1 MSTRDELFAESV
13 GEVVKHELDGKTYR
27 FKRPTVAQ
35 HQRVMNV
42 GGLTALPSLNR
53 TKATKPEAPRTMA
66 LGKMKVH
73 SLIESLLD
81 GESDRYAFTVA
92 DVDALMAVPIGS
104 KIERLA
110 SWAWENLFADQDD
123 DDAPVAEGEEPPAN
137 P

>member
-27 FKRPTVAQ
+27 FKRPTVEQ
-35 HQRVMNV
+35 HQKVMNV

-66 LGKMKVH
+66 LGKMTVH

-81 GESDRYAFTVA
+81 GETDRYAFTVA
-92 DVDALMAVPIGS
+92 DVEALMTVPIGS

-110 SWAWENLFADQDD
+110 SWAWENLFADKDD
-123 DDAPVAEGEEPPAN
+123 ETTEAGEN

>member
-1 MSTRDELFAESV
+1 MGTRDELFAESV

-27 FKRPTVAQ
+27 FRRPTVEQ

-42 GGLTALPSLNR
+42 GGLTDLPSLSREKKNA
-53 TKATKPEAPRTMA
+53 KKDAPRKMA
-66 LGKMKVH
+66 LGRMKVH

-81 GESDRYAFTVA
+81 GETDRYAFTVA

-110 SWAWENLFADQDD
+110 SWAWENLFADDD
-123 DDAPVAEGEEPPAN
+123 EDDTDAEGNEAN

>member
-27 FKRPTVAQ
+27 FKRPTVEQ
-35 HQRVMNV
+35 HQKVMNV

-53 TKATKPEAPRTMA
+53 AKATKPEAPRVMA
-66 LGKMKVH
+66 LGRMKVH

-92 DVDALMAVPIGS
+92 DVDALMAVPLGS

-110 SWAWENLFADQDD
+110 SWAWENLFADKDD
-123 DDAPVAEGEEPPAN
+123 ETNEAGEN

>member
-1 MSTRDELFAESV
+1 MSMRDELFAESV
-13 GEVVKHELDGKTYR
+13 GEIVKHELEGKTYR
-27 FKRPTVAQ
+27 FRRPTVEQ

-42 GGLTALPSLNR
+42 GGLTALPSLQR
-53 TKATKPEAPRTMA
+53 AVKTSKPEAPRTMA

-81 GESDRYAFTVA
+81 GETDRLAFTVA

-110 SWAWENLFADQDD
+110 SWAWENLFADQDEE
-123 DDAPVAEGEEPPAN
+123 AEGDGN

>member
-1 MSTRDELFAESV
+1 MSMRDELFAESV
-13 GEVVKHELDGKTYR
+13 GAIVKHELEGKTYR
-27 FKRPTVAQ
+27 FRRPTVEQ

-42 GGLTALPSLNR
+42 GGLTALPSLQR
-53 TKATKPEAPRTMA
+53 AVKTSKPEAPRTMA

-73 SLIESLLD
+73 SLIESLLEGD
-81 GESDRYAFTVA
+81 TDRPAFTVA

-110 SWAWENLFADQDD
+110 SWAWENLFADQDEET
-123 DDAPVAEGEEPPAN
+123 EGDGN

>member
-27 FKRPTVAQ
+27 FKRPTVEQ
-35 HQRVMNV
+35 HQKVMNV

-53 TKATKPEAPRTMA
+53 AKATKPEAPRVMA
-66 LGKMKVH
+66 LGRMKVH

-81 GESDRYAFTVA
+81 GETDRYAFTVA

-110 SWAWENLFADQDD
+110 SWAWENLFADKDD
-123 DDAPVAEGEEPPAN
+123 ETNEAGEN

>member
-27 FKRPTVAQ
+27 FKRPTVEQ
-35 HQRVMNV
+35 HQKVMNV

-53 TKATKPEAPRTMA
+53 AKATKPEAPRTMA

-81 GESDRYAFTVA
+81 GETDRYAFTVA
-92 DVDALMAVPIGS
+92 DVEALMTVPIGS

-110 SWAWENLFADQDD
+110 SWAWENLFADKDD
-123 DDAPVAEGEEPPAN
+123 ETNEAGEN

>member
-27 FKRPTVAQ
+27 FKRPTVEQ
-35 HQRVMNV
+35 HQKVMNV

-53 TKATKPEAPRTMA
+53 AKATKPEAPRVMA
-66 LGKMKVH
+66 LGRMKVH

-92 DVDALMAVPIGS
+92 DVDALMTVPIGS

-110 SWAWENLFADQDD
+110 SWAWENLFADKDD
-123 DDAPVAEGEEPPAN
+123 ETNEAGEN